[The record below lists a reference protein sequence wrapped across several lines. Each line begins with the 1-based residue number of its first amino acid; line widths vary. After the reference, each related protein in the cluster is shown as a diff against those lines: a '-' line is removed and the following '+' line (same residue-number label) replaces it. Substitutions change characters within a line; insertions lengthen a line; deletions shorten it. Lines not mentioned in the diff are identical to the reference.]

1 MEQRRAPLTDR
12 PVFNTIR
19 ACYQCAKCTSGC
31 PVATLDSEY
40 NPRRFLRLAAIREEE
55 AVLKDEKLWYC
66 LACFTCQERCPEEA
80 RPAEVLLAL
89 KNLAC
94 ERGFAPAALLAAAKL
109 VAEDGRL
116 YNIDEFHNE
125 YREDEGLPA
134 LDEETGILSRL
145 LAGTALFGEH
155 QDQK

>member
-1 MEQRRAPLTDR
+1 MERGSALLTDR
-12 PVFNTIR
+12 SALNTIR

-31 PVATLDSEY
+31 PVAALDPGY
-40 NPRRFLRLAAIREEE
+40 NPRRFLRLAAIGEEE
-55 AVLKDEKLWYC
+55 AVLRDGKLWYC

-94 ERGFAPAALLAAAKL
+94 ERGFAPAALLAAARL
-109 VAEDGRL
+109 VAADGRL

-134 LDEETGILSRL
+134 LDEETGILGKL
-145 LAGTALFGEH
+145 LALTGLQGRLEG
-155 QDQK
+155 

>member
-1 MEQRRAPLTDR
+1 MQQGTPLPAGAPVPATNL
-12 PVFNTIR
+12 
-19 ACYQCAKCTSGC
+19 ACYQCARCTSGC
-31 PVATLDSEY
+31 PVATLDPGY
-40 NPRRFLRLAAIREEE
+40 NPRRIFRLAALGEEE
-55 AVLKDEKLWYC
+55 TVFKDEKLWYC

-94 ERGFAPAALLAAAKL
+94 ERGYAPAALLAAARL

-125 YREDEGLPA
+125 YREEEGLPA
-134 LDEETGILSRL
+134 LDEEPGILGKL
-145 LAGTALFGEH
+145 LALTGLQGRLAG
-155 QDQK
+155 

>member
-1 MEQRRAPLTDR
+1 MQQGIVPLADGPALT
-12 PVFNTIR
+12 TMR
-19 ACYQCAKCTSGC
+19 ACYQCARCTSGC
-31 PVATLDSEY
+31 PVATLDPEY
-40 NPRRFLRLAAIREEE
+40 SPRRFIRLAATGARET
-55 AVLKDEKLWYC
+55 VLSQEKLWYC

-94 ERGFAPAALLAAAKL
+94 AAGYAPAALLAAAKL

-134 LDEETGILSRL
+134 LDEETGVLSRL
-145 LAGTALFGEH
+145 LAGTRLFSEVS
-155 QDQK
+155 

>member
-1 MEQRRAPLTDR
+1 MQQGNDPLNGWPAFT
-12 PVFNTIR
+12 TMR
-19 ACYQCAKCTSGC
+19 ACYQCARCTSGC
-31 PVATLDSEY
+31 PVATLDPEY
-40 NPRRFLRLAAIREEE
+40 NPRRIFRLAVLGEKE

-66 LACFTCQERCPEEA
+66 LACYTCQERCPEEA

-94 ERGFAPAALLAAAKL
+94 ERGFAPAALLAAARL

-125 YREDEGLPA
+125 YREEEGLPA
-134 LDEETGILSRL
+134 LDEETGILGKL
-145 LAGTALFGEH
+145 LALTGLQGRLVE
-155 QDQK
+155 